1 VPWIKSAL
9 CITAG
14 AGSKRLYTRAMKGIR
29 GGLLLA
35 VALLLLALSPA
46 ISWATY
52 PGTNGRI
59 AYDFY
64 GGYSD
69 PNGIYTVL
77 PDGSGAQQLTDG
89 GGNPSWSADGRLI
102 AFIRSDG
109 EAAQVWTMRADGTH
123 ERQVT
128 HDGVEDKAKPGF
140 SPSGR
145 RIVYTTGSYYGGGSI
160 FKVRPD
166 GTKKRRIVGPID
178 GSFPTTAVFSPGGRR
193 IAFEG
198 APKGRGQ
205 GIWKVKPDGSHL
217 RRLTMPPGRYAY
229 DLLDWSPDGRHI
241 VFYRCQWGIHE
252 CDGADWIMWADG
264 SVERPLARTFGE
276 VYSPKGYRSAFA
288 GGDYDNVSHSYN
300 CLDIYT
306 IRLNGSDR
314 RQLTNN
320 CADWSSADYASDPS
334 WQPIPQP

>member
-1 VPWIKSAL
+1 VKP
-9 CITAG
+9 
-14 AGSKRLYTRAMKGIR
+14 IR
-29 GGLLLA
+29 GVLLSA
-35 VALLLLALSPA
+35 VGAALLLLAVPPA
-46 ISWATY
+46 ISWATF
-52 PGTNGRI
+52 PGANGRI
-59 AYDFY
+59 AYVFY
-64 GGYSD
+64 GQHSD
-69 PNGIYTVL
+69 PHGIFTVL
-77 PDGSGAQQLTDG
+77 PNGSGVQQLTDG

-102 AFIRSDG
+102 AFRRSDG

-128 HDGVEDKAKPGF
+128 DDGVEDKANPGF

-178 GSFPTTAVFSPGGRR
+178 GSFPATAVFSPAGRR

-198 APKGRGQ
+198 APKGRRQ

-217 RRLTMPPGRYAY
+217 RRLTKPGRYAY
-229 DLLDWSPDGRHI
+229 DLLDWSPDGRLI
-241 VFYRCQWGIHE
+241 LFYRCQWGIHE
-252 CDGADWIMWADG
+252 CDGDTWAIRPDG
-264 SVERPLARTFGE
+264 SHERQFNGGGE
-276 VYSPKGYRSAFA
+276 YSPAGDRFVGA

-306 IRLNGSDR
+306 RRIDGTDY

-320 CADWSSADYASDPS
+320 CADWSSADYAYDPS